1 LFGVIVAGRGA
12 DEAIHGHASTRRLT
26 PRACPPR
33 ELAHAWHACWS
44 SLAATD
50 PNLPVNKRGR
60 AMVTDPKSELR
71 SPFANPWI
79 QLILGIICM
88 AAVAN
93 LQYGWTLFVNP
104 IDAKFHWGRV
114 AIQVAFTTFVLIETW
129 LVPVE
134 GYLVDRFGPR
144 WVVIGGGILVAI
156 AWVLN
161 SSADSLAMLYF
172 AAAVGGVGTG
182 CVYGTCVGN
191 ALKWFPGRRGLAAGF
206 TAAGFGAGAALT
218 VIPISHMITS
228 QGYQHAFFFFGL
240 LQGAI
245 VVVIGLGLLVPPA
258 SILAAKVK
266 PSTTAYGY
274 TPREVLRSPVFY
286 VLYAMFV
293 LIAAGG
299 LTMTAAVKP
308 MSADLKIDKIPV
320 DLLGF
325 TLAAGVF
332 AVSLSRIFD
341 GVGRPF
347 FGWLS
352 DRIGREHTMALAFLI
367 GAGALFTLSQLGGTN
382 PLMFVLVTALYF
394 GVYGEIFSLFPA
406 TQGDTFGSKYAAAN
420 AGMLYTAKG
429 TGALLVA
436 PMAALAKN
444 HGYGTMFAI
453 FVTFNIVAALL
464 ALFVLKPMRARHFAA
479 GPPAAG
485 VQTRAAAV

>member
-1 LFGVIVAGRGA
+1 MATV
-12 DEAIHGHASTRRLT
+12 S
-26 PRACPPR
+26 
-33 ELAHAWHACWS
+33 
-44 SLAATD
+44 ATD
-50 PNLPVNKRGR
+50 SRPQ
-60 AMVTDPKSELR
+60 TDSIF
-71 SPFANPWI
+71 SNPWI

-88 AAVAN
+88 ASVAN

-104 IDAKFHWGRV
+104 IDAKFHWGRA

-144 WVVIGGGILVAI
+144 PVVISGGILVAI
-156 AWVLN
+156 AWAMNSVAASLPVL
-161 SSADSLAMLYF
+161 YV
-172 AAAVGGVGTG
+172 AAAIGGVGTG

-191 ALKWFPGRRGLAAGF
+191 ALKWFPGRRGLAAGL

-218 VIPISHMITS
+218 VIPISRMIS
-228 QGYQHAFFFFGL
+228 SDGYQHAFMVFGL

-245 VVVIGLGLLVPPA
+245 VVIMGLALLAPPPA
-258 SILAAKVK
+258 IMNAQVK

-274 TPREVLRSPVFY
+274 TPRQVLRSPVFY
-286 VLYAMFV
+286 VLYLMFV
-293 LIAAGG
+293 LIASGG

-308 MSADLKIDKIPV
+308 MAADFKIDKIPV
-320 DLLGF
+320 DLFGI
-325 TLAAGVF
+325 TLTAGIF

-341 GVGRPF
+341 GIGRPF

-352 DRIGREHTMALAFLI
+352 DQIGRENTMALAFLI
-367 GAGALFTLSQLGGTN
+367 GAGALFTLSQIGGSN
-382 PLMFVLVTALYF
+382 PTGFVLVTALYF

-429 TGALLVA
+429 TGALLV
-436 PMAALAKN
+436 PIMAAITKT
-444 HGYGTMFAI
+444 HGYGSMFSL
-453 FVTFNIVAALL
+453 FVTFNIIAAAL

-479 GPPAAG
+479 GPPVETPIKAA
-485 VQTRAAAV
+485 TA